1 MPQPLPGALPN
12 LQGLQGQAAVPTP
25 LLPLHSWP
33 ALRTLPPGPPCTVSL
48 DHKSWT
54 SSTPFSGHTCPA
66 SFWGGEP
73 KKRAVPRAALT
84 PLLHGADRDSRAARR
99 APALGPGQSPHQW
112 EPWVPPQ
119 SLSRCSGIFRSS
131 RNGFSSQCVKSRGQV
146 TQSGGPGRSVGQCPS
161 CPSLRAAYS
170 PWVPTAPELHHG
182 HGREDAAVADR
193 AAPLPGG

>member
-1 MPQPLPGALPN
+1 MCALS
-12 LQGLQGQAAVPTP
+12 LARLEFKSQGGCLSAAR
-25 LLPLHSWP
+25 LS
-33 ALRTLPPGPPCTVSL
+33 
-48 DHKSWT
+48 
-54 SSTPFSGHTCPA
+54 
-66 SFWGGEP
+66 
-73 KKRAVPRAALT
+73 

-170 PWVPTAPELHHG
+170 PWVPTAPDCLVSAWSLRPPPSSVG
-182 HGREDAAVADR
+182 GRVGLIGDLAGPAGESKGARYGKLSLNSEGTV
-193 AAPLPGG
+193 